1 MIKNKEIFHSIL
13 LFLIAAIINQYFGN
27 RGLFPH
33 DSASHFDA
41 GYRILNGE
49 HPIKDYWII
58 SGFIVDY
65 IQSLFFLALGINW
78 QTYVLHASVFNGILT
93 VVFFHFL
100 RNLEVDLNKSL
111 FFCICFCTLAYT
123 SSGTP
128 FVDHHS
134 SFFSLLAI
142 LYLILALNF
151 RKKFYWFIIPVL
163 LALSFLSKPVPA
175 SYFIIFIAMIIFFNV
190 LSNKDYDSILPIT
203 LGSTFSTIFFLLLL
217 KINNIGLTAF
227 YDQYFLYP
235 KSIGGSR
242 FKNLLNINPIDL
254 LLQYKFIFLSVFI
267 IIILNIYQFKKNKD
281 YLKNKKLF
289 NSIIISVAALILI
302 FHQTLTKN
310 QIFIYFIIPVLLGFS
325 FSLANL
331 KKIPSYT
338 LILLCLILTFKY
350 HLRFNHERKF
360 HELTNVD
367 FKLSEPARQ
376 IDNKLIGLKWITP
389 QRPNDPKEEILE
401 IKEIKN
407 ILLKN
412 ENFALLTNYSFF
424 SAILEKKTSSP
435 TRWFTFDGTDFP
447 RENNEFKIKY
457 KNLFLNNI
465 KKNNIEK
472 IFIIEPVKS
481 IEIYQ
486 YIDKS
491 CFKEKEYLKNLV
503 ELKIIP
509 CKDIKF

>member
-1 MIKNKEIFHSIL
+1 
-13 LFLIAAIINQYFGN
+13 
-27 RGLFPH
+27 
-33 DSASHFDA
+33 
-41 GYRILNGE
+41 
-49 HPIKDYWII
+49 
-58 SGFIVDY
+58 
-65 IQSLFFLALGINW
+65 
-78 QTYVLHASVFNGILT
+78 
-93 VVFFHFL
+93 
-100 RNLEVDLNKSL
+100 
-111 FFCICFCTLAYT
+111 
-123 SSGTP
+123 
-128 FVDHHS
+128 
-134 SFFSLLAI
+134 
-142 LYLILALNF
+142 
-151 RKKFYWFIIPVL
+151 
-163 LALSFLSKPVPA
+163 
-175 SYFIIFIAMIIFFNV
+175 
-190 LSNKDYDSILPIT
+190 
-203 LGSTFSTIFFLLLL
+203 
-217 KINNIGLTAF
+217 
-227 YDQYFLYP
+227 
-235 KSIGGSR
+235 
-242 FKNLLNINPIDL
+242 
-254 LLQYKFIFLSVFI
+254 LSVFI

-331 KKIPSYT
+331 KKIPSYA

-376 IDNKLIGLKWITP
+376 IDNKLIGLRWITP

-401 IKEIKN
+401 IKRIKN

-412 ENFALLTNYSFF
+412 ENFILLTNYSFF
-424 SAILEKKTSSP
+424 SGILEKKTSNP
-435 TRWFTFDGTDFP
+435 TRWFTSDGTDFP
-447 RENNEFKIKY
+447 RKNNEFKIKY

-472 IFIIEPVKS
+472 IFIIEPVKN
-481 IEIYQ
+481 IEIYK